1 MELTRQHRV
10 VLALAALA
18 VAIGLA
24 AYDAEN
30 VSVEPVAIV
39 AVQSSPTGRVVVV
52 IDRCESEATV
62 TQTSL
67 NEERLVVEVSAQP
80 GWGDC
85 QDTVDV
91 AVITNDIRE
100 LEDVT
105 SGMVFV
111 LRSASAGSADRRSV
125 GTRE

>member
-30 VSVEPVAIV
+30 VSGRTGHR

-80 GWGDC
+80 GWGARAR
-85 QDTVDV
+85 T
-91 AVITNDIRE
+91 
-100 LEDVT
+100 
-105 SGMVFV
+105 
-111 LRSASAGSADRRSV
+111 RS
-125 GTRE
+125 TLP